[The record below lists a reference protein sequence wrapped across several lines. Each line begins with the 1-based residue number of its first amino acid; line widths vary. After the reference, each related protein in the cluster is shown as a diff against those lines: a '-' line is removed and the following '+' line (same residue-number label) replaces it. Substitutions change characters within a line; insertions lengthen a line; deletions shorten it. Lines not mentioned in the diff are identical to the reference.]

1 MKHLAIIQ
9 SEFLKL
15 ATDWD
20 DIPSRI
26 QRRYLQQHPKSK
38 KRVTIDKKKVV
49 EDPYIFE
56 NWLKGKRF
64 MNVETKQ
71 QTYYYDLPVKQKVAI
86 KEKFEKDVER
96 MKEEA
101 EKKKIEDAENAEKLR
116 QQKKERR
123 KEQSDID
130 SQNYRWTQS
139 RLQKQVRNWAKDT
152 KRNSEIESFGDVA
165 PDLAESFLVQYPKV
179 HDFLKGNGIGNQYH
193 NEYITDLM
201 M

>member
-1 MKHLAIIQ
+1 
-9 SEFLKL
+9 
-15 ATDWD
+15 
-20 DIPSRI
+20 
-26 QRRYLQQHPKSK
+26 
-38 KRVTIDKKKVV
+38 
-49 EDPYIFE
+49 
-56 NWLKGKRF
+56 

-71 QTYYYDLPVKQKVAI
+71 QTYYYDLPIKQKVAI

-101 EKKKIEDAENAEKLR
+101 GKKKIEDAENAEKLR

-123 KEQSDID
+123 KEQNDID

-139 RLQKQVRNWAKDT
+139 RLEKQVRDWAKDT
-152 KRNSEIESFGDVA
+152 KRNSEIESFEDVA
-165 PDLAESFLVQYPKV
+165 PDLAESFLFQYPKV
-179 HDFLKGNGIGNQYH
+179 HDFLKSKGIKNQFH